1 MLTVSN
7 IFGRLLHKHFGCAT
21 LSAED
26 LAATL
31 EQYTIVKG
39 PKTTMHPNITYD
51 DLDWQILWQN
61 ARAKKSWTPKGPA
74 DWDKKAA
81 SFAKRNS
88 DSAFVDLVLQRIP
101 HDHSATVLDAGSGPG
116 TLSLPLAPQVKSVC
130 ALDYSQG
137 MLSTLETL
145 AKQRQL
151 GNIRTVLASWEDDWE
166 ALNIGQYDICIAS
179 RSLSVA
185 NLKAA
190 LTKLNQTAKRAVFVV
205 DRINPT
211 PFDQGAFKALG
222 RPFRSGPDY
231 IYTLN
236 TLYSMGIHPCV
247 DIISLEK
254 TVAYASMDAAL
265 DSYRWMFKD
274 LSSEE
279 DLLLTR
285 YIEQNSRS
293 DSGGALVVTRSS
305 PARWALIWW
314 NKE

>member
-1 MLTVSN
+1 MSN
-7 IFGRLLHKHFGCAT
+7 IFDRLLHKHFACAT
-21 LSAED
+21 LSAHD
-26 LAATL
+26 LAITPERSAAA
-31 EQYTIVKG
+31 KG
-39 PKTTMHPNITYD
+39 KKKAMQPDITYD
-51 DLDWQILWQN
+51 DLDWNILWQN
-61 ARAKKSWTPKGPA
+61 ARAKKSWTPKGPS

-88 DSAFVDLVLQRIP
+88 DSAFVDRILRRIP
-101 HDHSATVLDAGSGPG
+101 HDHSTTVLDAGSGPG
-116 TLSLPLAPQVKSVC
+116 TLTLPLAPQVKSVC
-130 ALDYSQG
+130 ALDYSKG
-137 MLSTLETL
+137 MLTTLQTL
-145 AKQRQL
+145 AEQRQL
-151 GNIRTVLASWEDDWE
+151 NNITTVLASWEDDWD
-166 ALNIGQYDICIAS
+166 ALHIGQYDICIAS

-190 LTKLNQTAKRAVFVV
+190 LGKLNQTAKRAVFVV

-211 PFDQGAFKALG
+211 PFDQDAFNALG

-247 DIISLEK
+247 DIINLEK
-254 TVAYASMDAAL
+254 TVVYTSMDVAL

-274 LSSEE
+274 LSPKE
-279 DLLLTR
+279 DLLLTH
-285 YIEQNSRS
+285 YIEQNSHS
-293 DSGGALVVTRSS
+293 NSAGELVLTRSS

>member
-1 MLTVSN
+1 
-7 IFGRLLHKHFGCAT
+7 
-21 LSAED
+21 
-26 LAATL
+26 
-31 EQYTIVKG
+31 
-39 PKTTMHPNITYD
+39 MHPHITYD
-51 DLDWQILWQN
+51 ELDWHSLWQN

-88 DSAFVDLVLQRIP
+88 DSAFVDLVLARIP
-101 HDHSATVLDAGSGPG
+101 FDKNSTVLDAGSGPG
-116 TLSLPLAPQVKSVC
+116 TLTLPLAPQVKSVC

-145 AKQRQL
+145 ATRQQSN
-151 GNIRTVLASWEDDWE
+151 NITTVLASWEDDWD
-166 ALNIGQYDICIAS
+166 ALHIGHYDICIAS

-190 LTKLNQTAKRAVFVV
+190 LNKLHQHARRAVFIV

-211 PFDQGAFKALG
+211 PFDQGAFRALN

-231 IYTLN
+231 IYTIN

-254 TVAYASMDAAL
+254 TISYSSMEVAL

-274 LSSEE
+274 LSAKEE
-279 DLLLTR
+279 LLLSE
-285 YIEQNSRS
+285 YIEKNSHT
-293 DSGGALVVTRSS
+293 DSEGEVQVTRTS